1 MHCFP
6 AMNTVRFS
14 GLWLAESFLDNRPPL
29 SLRSSVNLATMNT
42 LRTAL
47 VPGLIAGVI
56 SIFTSWLWMGVIFHR
71 FQKETPSTWRP
82 EGPRN
87 YVGASLLHLLAA
99 IGIAC
104 LFTLIVRFNVA
115 IFAAGLHGRL
125 LFAIAIW
132 GAMSLPIILESAL
145 FIRLHPFVV
154 LGQLLDWL
162 TTSLLACVVT
172 GCWLRS

>member
-1 MHCFP
+1 
-6 AMNTVRFS
+6 
-14 GLWLAESFLDNRPPL
+14 
-29 SLRSSVNLATMNT
+29 
-42 LRTAL
+42 
-47 VPGLIAGVI
+47 
-56 SIFTSWLWMGVIFHR
+56 MGVIFHR

-87 YVGASLLHLLAA
+87 YIGASLLHLLAA

-104 LFTLIVRFNVA
+104 LLTLIVRFNVA
-115 IFAAGLHGRL
+115 IFAAGLHGSL

>member
-1 MHCFP
+1 MHRFP

-115 IFAAGLHGRL
+115 IFAAGLHGSL
-125 LFAIAIW
+125 LFAIAI
-132 GAMSLPIILESAL
+132 
-145 FIRLHPFVV
+145 
-154 LGQLLDWL
+154 
-162 TTSLLACVVT
+162 
-172 GCWLRS
+172 

>member
-1 MHCFP
+1 
-6 AMNTVRFS
+6 
-14 GLWLAESFLDNRPPL
+14 
-29 SLRSSVNLATMNT
+29 MNT
-42 LRTAL
+42 LRAAL

-71 FQKETPSTWRP
+71 FQKATPGTWRP

-87 YVGASLLHLLAA
+87 YVGASLLHLFAA

-115 IFAAGLHGRL
+115 IFAAGLCGSL
-125 LFAIAIW
+125 LFAFAIW

-145 FIRLHPFVV
+145 FVRLHPFVV

-162 TTSLLACVVT
+162 TTSLLACAVT

>member
-1 MHCFP
+1 
-6 AMNTVRFS
+6 
-14 GLWLAESFLDNRPPL
+14 
-29 SLRSSVNLATMNT
+29 MNT
-42 LRTAL
+42 LGTAL

-56 SIFTSWLWMGVIFHR
+56 SIFMSWLWMGVIFHQY
-71 FQKETPSTWRP
+71 QKETPGTWRP
-82 EGPRN
+82 EGPRS
-87 YVGASLLHLLAA
+87 YIGASLLHLFAA

-104 LFTLIVRFNVA
+104 LYTLIVRFNVA
-115 IFAAGLHGRL
+115 IFTAGLHGSL

-172 GCWLRS
+172 GWWTRS